1 MFAPNYGIHNIVNA
15 IKQII
20 EMMSQISNKEV
31 KIEFRNTIQDTQI
44 IKTDIQR
51 VQQVLI
57 NLISNA
63 AKFSKKGEEI
73 FVVLREKK
81 LLGKSN
87 ICIEVIDHGLGL
99 SEQDQSNLFKP
110 FFQTANSNNRQMN
123 PSGNGLGLSICKN
136 IA

>member
-1 MFAPNYGIHNIVNA
+1 MIP
-15 IKQII
+15 
-20 EMMSQISNKEV
+20 
-31 KIEFRNTIQDTQI
+31 DTQI

-81 LLGKSN
+81 LLGKLN
-87 ICIEVIDHGLGL
+87 ICIDRGSRTWSRLIRTGPIE
-99 SEQDQSNLFKP
+99 P
-110 FFQTANSNNRQMN
+110 F
-123 PSGNGLGLSICKN
+123 
-136 IA
+136 